1 MKKLLQDTRGG
12 GYITACVITLVI
24 VMILS
29 AVLFYAQCM
38 TILQTTRDNTEL
50 VLESFIMKNSILIY
64 DSIKQGHDLTEYFDE
79 NDYFSELSSRFSLD
93 IRGNALYN
101 YGEEGNIIYAMT
113 NPYVTYK
120 VDKALKLKAS
130 YTVMIPV
137 TFAGTRLFF
146 LRIPL
151 TVTRSLTLKA

>member
-1 MKKLLQDTRGG
+1 MKKILLDTKGG
-12 GYITACVITLVI
+12 GYITPCIITIVIA
-24 VMILS
+24 MIFS

-38 TILQTTRDNTEL
+38 TIIQTTRDNTEL
-50 VLESFIMKNSILIY
+50 VLESFIMKNSVEIY

-79 NDYFSELSSRFSLD
+79 DFYISEISSRFSLD
-93 IRGNALYN
+93 IRGNTLYN
-101 YGEEGNIIYAMT
+101 YSEEGEIIYKMT

-130 YTVMIPV
+130 YTVIIPV
-137 TFAGTRLFF
+137 DFAGRRLFD
-146 LRIPL
+146 LHVPL

>member
-1 MKKLLQDTRGG
+1 MKKLLLNDKGG
-12 GYITACVITLVI
+12 GYITACVIILVI
-24 VMILS
+24 AMILS

-50 VLESFIMKNSILIY
+50 VLESFIIQNSILIY

-79 NDYFSELSSRFSLD
+79 NDYLSEISSRFSLD
-93 IRGNALYN
+93 LQGSALYS
-101 YGEEGNIIYAMT
+101 YGEEGELIYAMT

-137 TFAGTRLFF
+137 TFAGKRLFF
-146 LRIPL
+146 LRVPM

>member
-1 MKKLLQDTRGG
+1 MKKILLDTKGG
-12 GYITACVITLVI
+12 GYITPCIITIVIA
-24 VMILS
+24 MIFS

-38 TILQTTRDNTEL
+38 TIIQTTRDNTEL
-50 VLESFIMKNSILIY
+50 VLESFIMKNSVEIY

-79 NDYFSELSSRFSLD
+79 DFYISEISSRFSLD
-93 IRGNALYN
+93 IQGDTLYS
-101 YGEEGNIIYAMT
+101 YGEEGEIIYKMT

-130 YTVMIPV
+130 YTVIIPV
-137 TFAGTRLFF
+137 DFAGRRLFD
-146 LRIPL
+146 LHVPL

>member
-1 MKKLLQDTRGG
+1 MKKLLLDTKGG
-12 GYITACVITLVI
+12 GYITPCIITIVIA
-24 VMILS
+24 MIFS

-38 TILQTTRDNTEL
+38 TIIQTTRDNTEL
-50 VLESFIMKNSILIY
+50 VLESFIMKNSVEIY

-79 NDYFSELSSRFSLD
+79 DFYISEISSRFSLD
-93 IRGNALYN
+93 IRGNTLYN
-101 YGEEGNIIYAMT
+101 YSEEGEIIYKMT

-130 YTVMIPV
+130 YTVVIPV
-137 TFAGTRLFF
+137 HFAGKRLFD
-146 LRIPL
+146 LHVPL

>member
-1 MKKLLQDTRGG
+1 MKKILQSTRGG
-12 GYITACVITLVI
+12 GYITACVITIVI
-24 VMILS
+24 AMILS
-29 AVLFYAQCM
+29 SVLFYAQCM

-64 DSIKQGHDLTEYFDE
+64 DSIKQGHDLTDYFDE

-93 IRGNALYN
+93 IRGNALYS
-101 YGEEGNIIYAMT
+101 YGEEGKIIYAMT

-120 VDKALKLKAS
+120 VDNALKLKAS

-137 TFAGTRLFF
+137 QFAGRRLFY
-146 LRIPL
+146 LRVPL

>member
-1 MKKLLQDTRGG
+1 MKKLLLDTKGG
-12 GYITACVITLVI
+12 GYITPCIITIVIA
-24 VMILS
+24 MIFS

-38 TILQTTRDNTEL
+38 TIIQTTRDNTEL
-50 VLESFIMKNSILIY
+50 VLESFIMKNSVEIY

-79 NDYFSELSSRFSLD
+79 DFYISEISSRFSLD
-93 IRGNALYN
+93 IRGNTLYN
-101 YGEEGNIIYAMT
+101 YSEEGEMIYKMT

-130 YTVMIPV
+130 YTVIIPV
-137 TFAGTRLFF
+137 DFAGRRLFD
-146 LRIPL
+146 LHVPL

>member
-1 MKKLLQDTRGG
+1 MKKILLDTKGG
-12 GYITACVITLVI
+12 GYITPCIITIVIA
-24 VMILS
+24 MIFS

-38 TILQTTRDNTEL
+38 TIIQTTRDNTEL
-50 VLESFIMKNSILIY
+50 VLESFIMKNSVEIY

-79 NDYFSELSSRFSLD
+79 DFYISEISSRFSLD
-93 IRGNALYN
+93 IQGDTLYN
-101 YGEEGNIIYAMT
+101 YSEEGEIIYKMT

-130 YTVMIPV
+130 YTVIIPV
-137 TFAGTRLFF
+137 DFAGRRLFD
-146 LRIPL
+146 LHVPL

>member
-24 VMILS
+24 AMILS

-50 VLESFIMKNSILIY
+50 VLESFIIKNSILIY
-64 DSIKQGHDLTEYFDE
+64 DSIKQGHDLTEYFDR
-79 NDYFSELSSRFSLD
+79 NDYISEISSRFSLD
-93 IRGNALYN
+93 IQGEALYN
-101 YGEEGNIIYAMT
+101 YGEEGELIYAMT

-137 TFAGTRLFF
+137 TFAGQRLFF
-146 LRIPL
+146 LRVPM

>member
-1 MKKLLQDTRGG
+1 MKKLLLNDKGG
-12 GYITACVITLVI
+12 GYITACVIILVI
-24 VMILS
+24 AMILS

-50 VLESFIMKNSILIY
+50 VLESFIIQNSILIY

-79 NDYFSELSSRFSLD
+79 NDYISEISSRFSLD
-93 IRGNALYN
+93 IQGGALYS
-101 YGEEGNIIYAMT
+101 YGEEGELIYAMT

-137 TFAGTRLFF
+137 TFAGKRLFF
-146 LRIPL
+146 LRVPM

>member
-1 MKKLLQDTRGG
+1 MKKRLLNNKGG
-12 GYITACVITLVI
+12 GFITACVITIVI
-24 VMILS
+24 AMIFS
-29 AVLFYAQCM
+29 AVFFYAQCM
-38 TILQTTRDNTEL
+38 TIIQTTRDNTEL
-50 VLESFIMKNSILIY
+50 VLESFIMDNSVLIY

-79 NDYFSELSSRFSLD
+79 NQYISEISSRFSLD
-93 IRGNALYN
+93 IHGNSLYN
-101 YGEEGNIIYAMT
+101 YDEEGELIYAMT

-137 TFAGTRLFF
+137 RFAGKRLFD
-146 LRIPL
+146 LHVPL

>member
-1 MKKLLQDTRGG
+1 MKKILLDTKGG
-12 GYITACVITLVI
+12 GYITPCIITI
-24 VMILS
+24 VVAMIFS

-38 TILQTTRDNTEL
+38 TIIQTTRDNTEL
-50 VLESFIMKNSILIY
+50 VLESFVMKNSVEIY

-79 NDYFSELSSRFSLD
+79 DFYISEISSRFSLD
-93 IRGNALYN
+93 ICGNTLYN
-101 YGEEGNIIYAMT
+101 YSEEGEMIYKMT

-130 YTVMIPV
+130 YTVIIPV
-137 TFAGTRLFF
+137 DFAGRRLFD
-146 LRIPL
+146 LRVPL

>member
-64 DSIKQGHDLTEYFDE
+64 DSIKQGHDLTEYFGE